1 MIVNLNV
8 MCKVQLN
15 ELGKAIWMSQIDA
28 LPPEVQEQHPEVVS
42 AIKNSI
48 DEHNCLELELW
59 KVMNIFGRYISQVDS
74 PFKVNTLELNKNPNF
89 GNFS

>member
-1 MIVNLNV
+1 MVVNLDV

-15 ELGKAIWMSQIDA
+15 ELGKVIWLSQIDS
-28 LPPEVQEQHPEVVS
+28 LPPEVQEKHPEVVS

-48 DEHNCLELELW
+48 DEHGCLELELW
-59 KVMNIFGRYISQVDS
+59 KVMNIFGRYISQVDC

-89 GNFS
+89 AKLS

>member
-15 ELGKAIWMSQIDA
+15 DLGKVIWLSQIDA
-28 LPPEVQEQHPEVVS
+28 IPEDIQKEHPEVVS

-48 DEHNCLELELW
+48 DEQDCLELELW
-59 KVMNIFGRYISQVDS
+59 KIMNIFGRYIGQVDS

-89 GNFS
+89 GNPR